1 MSESISRDLESSVE
15 FGHLSNCCVE
25 TKEIVFYICEKKV
38 RK

>member
-15 FGHLSNCCVE
+15 FGHLSKCCIE
-25 TKEIVFYICEKKV
+25 TKEKVYYICEKKV